1 VKALVVGGAGFVGSH
16 LVDRLLADGHQLDVV
31 DDLSTGSLS
40 NLSDARAT
48 RSGRLKIHQTDI
60 TDPEIA
66 DLVVRRSPD
75 VVYLLAGRG
84 SATAV
89 DHAELTVVGGLRVL
103 DAARRAD
110 VDKVVAVGST
120 AVYGE
125 PSGGRLPF
133 KEADMAAIDDESA
146 ATLALLGYLQAHR
159 ERHGVEFTLLVLSSV
174 YGPRQRTGPVAD
186 LVRRCWG
193 ADGAAPE
200 GPDRSDDLL
209 FVDDAVDAL
218 VRASER
224 GGGLVVN
231 VGTGLETPAGELAS
245 VVRAAVAAAGGPA
258 AAVGPAARGDRTTSR
273 MAVDPARAR
282 MQLGWKPWTS
292 LQDGIGLTVDALR
305 P

>member
-1 VKALVVGGAGFVGSH
+1 MKALVVGGAGFVGSH
-16 LVDRLLADGHQLDVV
+16 LVDRLLADGHELDVV

-40 NLSDARAT
+40 NLADSRAA

-60 TDPEIA
+60 TDPDIT
-66 DLVVRRSPD
+66 DLVARRAPD

-84 SATAV
+84 SASAV

-103 DAARRAD
+103 DAARRAG

-120 AVYGE
+120 AVYGDA
-125 PSGGRLPF
+125 SGRPPF
-133 KEADMAAIDDESA
+133 KEADAAAIDDESA

-159 ERHGVEFTLLVLSSV
+159 ERHGVEFTLLVLASV

-193 ADGAAPE
+193 AADVDAEVSG
-200 GPDRSDDLL
+200 SNDLL

-231 VGTGLETPAGELAS
+231 VGTGLETSPGELDR
-245 VVRAAVAAAGGPA
+245 VVGAAVVAAGGPA
-258 AAVGPAARGDRTTSR
+258 GGTPTAGGDRSTSR
-273 MAVDPARAR
+273 MALDPARAR

>member
-40 NLSDARAT
+40 NLADSRAA

-60 TDPEIA
+60 TDPEIT
-66 DLVVRRSPD
+66 DLVARRAPD

-84 SATAV
+84 SASAV

-103 DAARRAD
+103 DASRRAG

-120 AVYGE
+120 AVYGDA
-125 PSGGRLPF
+125 SGRSPF
-133 KEADMAAIDDESA
+133 KEADAAAIDDESA

-159 ERHGVEFTLLVLSSV
+159 ERHGVEFTLLVLASV

-186 LVRRCWG
+186 LVRRCW
-193 ADGAAPE
+193 AAEDVDHE
-200 GPDRSDDLL
+200 GSGSNDLL
-209 FVDDAVDAL
+209 FVDDAIDAL

-231 VGTGLETPAGELAS
+231 VGTGLETSPGELIQ
-245 VVRAAVAAAGGPA
+245 VVRSAVAAAGGPA
-258 AAVGPAARGDRTTSR
+258 GTGRSAAGGSRATSR
-273 MAVDPARAR
+273 TALDPSRAR